1 MRIALAQI
9 VSTPDPGHNLGLVE
23 EQV

>member
-9 VSTPDPGHNLGLVE
+9 LSGTDPAANLALVGE
-23 EQV
+23 YT